1 MKESLLYLEDFLK
14 LCFDVL
20 NNSVDKYNNTYHRT
34 IKIKQVDVKPDSY
47 AEYRALS
54 NEKDPKFKV
63 GDYLRF

>member
-20 NNSVDKYNNTYHRT
+20 NNSVDKYNNTYQRT

-47 AEYRALS
+47 AEYSALS

>member
-14 LCFDVL
+14 LCFDDL

-47 AEYRALS
+47 AE
-54 NEKDPKFKV
+54 
-63 GDYLRF
+63 